1 MIIVNHD
8 RIPVEG
14 ATTRIKNPKAG
25 NAADAIKSFNFDYSY
40 WSKEVSGNTAL
51 YAFSTEQKKCI
62 IHYLSATELVTYIL
76 LIQTGMGVHENLTE
90 SSALYTF
97 LMFRRSWV
105 VCSPSWQHVYVYR
118 VLS

>member
-40 WSKEVSGNTAL
+40 WSKEVGGRVL
-51 YAFSTEQKKCI
+51 
-62 IHYLSATELVTYIL
+62 
-76 LIQTGMGVHENLTE
+76 
-90 SSALYTF
+90 
-97 LMFRRSWV
+97 
-105 VCSPSWQHVYVYR
+105 HVYKSGKPPFLISR
-118 VLS
+118 NGSTKTNISLLNS